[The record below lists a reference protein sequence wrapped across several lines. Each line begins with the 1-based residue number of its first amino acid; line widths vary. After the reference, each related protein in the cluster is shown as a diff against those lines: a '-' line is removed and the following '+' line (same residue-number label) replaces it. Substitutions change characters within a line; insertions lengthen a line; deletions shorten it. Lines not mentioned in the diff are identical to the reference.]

1 VSETL
6 TRVRHALLLS
16 ALGLGL
22 AFAACGQ
29 SDEEKAKADV
39 CDARDDIQANVK
51 ELQGLTLGTATTDK
65 VRSSLNAIKDDL
77 AKIADAQGQLSEGQ
91 KQQIQKANEAFK
103 SKVKAVGEDLGQ
115 SVSIED
121 AAKQLKSDL
130 AQLATTY
137 QQSFAPIDCG

>member
-1 VSETL
+1 V
-6 TRVRHALLLS
+6 LLLS

-51 ELQGLTLGTATTDK
+51 ELQSLTLGTATTDK

-91 KQQIQKANEAFK
+91 KKQVQKANQAFE
-103 SKVKAVGEDLGQ
+103 SQVKALGGDLGQ

-121 AAKQLKSDL
+121 AAKQLKSDF
-130 AQLATTY
+130 AELATTY

>member
-1 VSETL
+1 V
-6 TRVRHALLLS
+6 LS
-16 ALGLGL
+16 ALALAL

-51 ELQGLTLGTATTDK
+51 DLQSLTLGTVTADK
-65 VRSSLNAIKDDL
+65 VRSSLNAIKADL
-77 AKIADAQGQLSEGQ
+77 EKIVDAQGDLSDSQ

-103 SKVKAVGEDLGQ
+103 SKVKALAGDIGR

-121 AAKQLKSDL
+121 AAKQLESDF
-130 AQLATTY
+130 AELATTY
-137 QQSFAPIDCG
+137 EQSFAPVDCG

>member
-1 VSETL
+1 V
-6 TRVRHALLLS
+6 LLLS
-16 ALGLGL
+16 ALGLTL
-22 AFAACGQ
+22 AFVACGQ

-51 ELQGLTLGTATTDK
+51 ELQSLTLGTATTDK

-77 AKIADAQGQLSEGQ
+77 AKIADAQGQLSEDQ
-91 KQQIQKANEAFK
+91 KQQVQKANEAFK
-103 SKVKAVGEDLGQ
+103 SKVKAVSEDLGQ

-130 AQLATTY
+130 AELATTY

>member
-1 VSETL
+1 M
-6 TRVRHALLLS
+6 RRALVLS
-16 ALGLGL
+16 ALGLAF

-51 ELQGLTLGTATTDK
+51 ELQNLTLGTATTDK

-77 AKIADAQGQLSEGQ
+77 QKIVDAQGDLSDSQ
-91 KQQIQKANEAFK
+91 KQQVEKANEAFK
-103 SKVKAVGEDLGQ
+103 SKVKALAGDVGR

-121 AAKQLKSDL
+121 AAKQLESDF
-130 AQLATTY
+130 AELATTY

>member
-6 TRVRHALLLS
+6 TRVRHVLLLS

-39 CDARDDIQANVK
+39 CDARDDIQANVE
-51 ELQGLTLGTATTDK
+51 ELQSLTLGTATTDK

-77 AKIADAQGQLSEGQ
+77 AKIADAQGQLSEDQ
-91 KQQIQKANEAFK
+91 KQQVQKANEAFK
-103 SKVKAVGEDLGQ
+103 SKVKAVSEDLGQ

-130 AQLATTY
+130 AELATTY

>member
-6 TRVRHALLLS
+6 TRVRHVLLLS

-22 AFAACGQ
+22 AFGACGE

-51 ELQGLTLGTATTDK
+51 ELQSLTLGTATTDK

-77 AKIADAQGQLSEGQ
+77 AKIADAQGQLSEDQ
-91 KQQIQKANEAFK
+91 MQQVQKANEAFK
-103 SKVKAVGEDLGQ
+103 SKVKALGEELGQ

-121 AAKQLKSDL
+121 AAKQLKSDF
-130 AQLATTY
+130 AELATTY

>member
-1 VSETL
+1 M
-6 TRVRHALLLS
+6 LLLS

-51 ELQGLTLGTATTDK
+51 ELQSLTLGTATTDK

-77 AKIADAQGQLSEGQ
+77 AKIADAQGQLSEDQ
-91 KQQIQKANEAFK
+91 KQQVQKANEAFK
-103 SKVKAVGEDLGQ
+103 SKVKAVGEDLGK
-115 SVSIED
+115 SVSIEE
-121 AAKQLKSDL
+121 AATQLKSDFEE
-130 AQLATTY
+130 LATTY
-137 QQSFAPIDCG
+137 RQSFGPIDCG

>member
-1 VSETL
+1 MR
-6 TRVRHALLLS
+6 RVLVLS
-16 ALGLGL
+16 ALGVGL
-22 AFAACGQ
+22 AFSACGE

-51 ELQGLTLGTATTDK
+51 ELQGLTLGTATADK

-77 AKIADAQGQLSEGQ
+77 ARIADAQGQLSDSQ
-91 KQQIQKANEAFK
+91 KQEVQKANEAFK
-103 SKVKAVGEDLGQ
+103 SKVQALAGDLGR

-121 AAKQLKSDL
+121 AVQQLKSDF

-137 QQSFAPIDCG
+137 QQFFAPIDCG

>member
-1 VSETL
+1 M
-6 TRVRHALLLS
+6 LS

-22 AFAACGQ
+22 AFAGCGQ

-51 ELQGLTLGTATTDK
+51 ELQNLTLGTATTDK

-77 AKIADAQGQLSEGQ
+77 QKIVDAQGDLSDSQ
-91 KQQIQKANEAFK
+91 KQQVDKANEAFTA
-103 SKVKAVGEDLGQ
+103 KVKALAGDVGR

-121 AAKQLKSDL
+121 AAKQLESDF
-130 AQLATTY
+130 AELATTY

>member
-16 ALGLGL
+16 VLGLGL

-51 ELQGLTLGTATTDK
+51 ELQSLTLGTATTDK

>member
-1 VSETL
+1 M
-6 TRVRHALLLS
+6 LLLS

-51 ELQGLTLGTATTDK
+51 ELQSLTLGTATTDK

-77 AKIADAQGQLSEGQ
+77 AKIADAQGQLSEDQ
-91 KQQIQKANEAFK
+91 KQQVQKANEAFK
-103 SKVKAVGEDLGQ
+103 SKVKAVSEDLGQ

-130 AQLATTY
+130 AELATTY

>member
-1 VSETL
+1 M
-6 TRVRHALLLS
+6 LLLS
-16 ALGLGL
+16 VLGLGL

-77 AKIADAQGQLSEGQ
+77 ATITDAQAQLSEGQ
-91 KQQIQKANEAFK
+91 RQQVQKANEAFK
-103 SKVKAVGEDLGQ
+103 SKVKAVGTDLGK

-121 AAKQLKSDL
+121 AATQLKSDFDE
-130 AQLATTY
+130 LATTY
-137 QQSFAPIDCG
+137 QQSFGPIDCG

>member
-1 VSETL
+1 M
-6 TRVRHALLLS
+6 LLLS

-51 ELQGLTLGTATTDK
+51 ELQSLTLGTATTDK

>member
-1 VSETL
+1 
-6 TRVRHALLLS
+6 VRHALLLS
-16 ALGLGL
+16 VLGLGL

-51 ELQGLTLGTATTDK
+51 ELQSLTLGTATTDK

>member
-1 VSETL
+1 M
-6 TRVRHALLLS
+6 LLLS
-16 ALGLGL
+16 ALALGLGL
-22 AFAACGQ
+22 AFAACGE

-51 ELQGLTLGTATTDK
+51 ELQSLTLETATTDK

-77 AKIADAQGQLSEGQ
+77 AKIADAQGELSDGQ
-91 KQQIQKANEAFK
+91 KQQVQKANEAFK

-121 AAKQLKSDL
+121 AAKQLKSAL
-130 AQLATTY
+130 AELATTY

>member
-51 ELQGLTLGTATTDK
+51 ELQSLTLGTATTDK

-77 AKIADAQGQLSEGQ
+77 AKIADSQGELSGAQ
-91 KQQIQKANEAFK
+91 KQEVQKANDAFK
-103 SKVKAVGEDLGQ
+103 SKVKAVGKDLGQ

-121 AAKQLKSDL
+121 AAKQLKSDF
-130 AQLATTY
+130 AELATTY
-137 QQSFAPIDCG
+137 EQSFAPIDCG

>member
-1 VSETL
+1 M
-6 TRVRHALLLS
+6 LLLS

-22 AFAACGQ
+22 AFAACGE
-29 SDEEKAKADV
+29 SDEEKAQADV

-77 AKIADAQGQLSEGQ
+77 QKMVDVQGDLNDSE
-91 KQQIQKANEAFK
+91 KEQIQKANEAFK
-103 SKVKAVGEDLGQ
+103 SDVKALAGDLGR

-121 AAKQLKSDL
+121 AATQLKSGFAEL
-130 AQLATTY
+130 AATY
-137 QQSFAPIDCG
+137 EQSLAPIDCD